1 MKHVVVSEDA
11 AQDIEEARD
20 FYNLQDTGAGEYFV
34 TSILDD
40 LEDLSKN
47 YGIHSTYFGFY
58 RKLSKKFP
66 YAIYYN
72 NKKTFIEV
80 AAILDLRKNPIGIYT
95 QLTERK
101 K

>member
-1 MKHVVVSEDA
+1 MKNVVVADDA
-11 AQDIEEARD
+11 VQDIEEARD
-20 FYNLQDTGAGEYFV
+20 FYNLLEKGAGEYFV

-47 YGIHSTYFGFY
+47 HGIHSKHFGFY

-72 NKKTFIEV
+72 NKKTLIEV
-80 AAILDLRKNPIGIYT
+80 VGILDLRKNPIRIYT
-95 QLTERK
+95 QLIERK